1 MSFGRRSIQWFS
13 RTRLIAYLWCTTAV
27 AISFT
32 AGCNREPT
40 LSSLEAEWQLYT
52 SEQIQGEEV
61 VITEHGYKFIR
72 AYHRPAWKS
81 DGREHPATDM
91 VEWGWKVLARP
102 VGGLDAL
109 FNDSFPPCGSFRYE
123 LRDQDGFVVD
133 SVESDRR
140 FLRPDEVV
148 AVLDTGNIRY
158 DQRAR
163 AVEGSVKWKSAKVC
177 HDYFEPLSG
186 EAPNPSA

>member
-1 MSFGRRSIQWFS
+1 MSFGSRLIQWFS
-13 RTRLIAYLWCTTAV
+13 RMRLTAYLCCTTAV

-32 AGCNREPT
+32 VGCNREPT
-40 LSSLEAEWQLYT
+40 LSSHETEWQLYT
-52 SEQIQGEEV
+52 GDQTQGEKV

-81 DGREHPATDM
+81 EGREHPATDM

-109 FNDSFPPCGSFRYE
+109 FDDFPPCGSFRYE

-133 SVESDRR
+133 SVESDKR
-140 FLRPDEVV
+140 FLRQDEVV

-158 DQRAR
+158 DQRVR
-163 AVEGSVKWKSAKVC
+163 AVEGSVKWKSAKGC
-177 HDYFEPLSG
+177 RDYFEPLS
-186 EAPNPSA
+186 